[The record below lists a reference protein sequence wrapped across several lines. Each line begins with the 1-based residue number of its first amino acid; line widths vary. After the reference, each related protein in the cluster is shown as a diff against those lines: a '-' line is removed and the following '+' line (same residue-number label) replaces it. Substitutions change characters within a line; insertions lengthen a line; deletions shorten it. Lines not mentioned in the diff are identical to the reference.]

1 MAMNQ
6 RDYYKQKINKLLP
19 EFPEYI
25 EDFVDTHYD
34 NLSPLTLH
42 RYLETYKNF
51 LTWTIQE
58 TISSAENI
66 KDVKLSTLEN
76 ITKKE
81 MESYFKNLSREEIN
95 GKYVKVPYE
104 KRYDVADYN
113 NATIQFDKRGND
125 IYYYEYDSIRDITIK
140 IEKTFNERDS
150 LLTESHFDNELK
162 PRTYRIVNTYN
173 TDGFKIEKLFYDQD
187 SLYERKVYEYNKNKL
202 TKAVLYRKGKEIAH
216 YSYDKEMTIS
226 STDSKPKNEAT
237 ADPYGESD
245 EINHQEIYDSQGNLS
260 QYKAIYKGGLEEER
274 CFYYDMK
281 GNCIRKEY
289 FENGKPTYVIE
300 RKITYYQ

>member
-1 MAMNQ
+1 MRN
-6 RDYYKQKINKLLP
+6 
-19 EFPEYI
+19 
-25 EDFVDTHYD
+25 
-34 NLSPLTLH
+34 
-42 RYLETYKNF
+42 
-51 LTWTIQE
+51 
-58 TISSAENI
+58 TISVTKISSFIFIALLWACRKDKEIKNI
-66 KDVKLSTLEN
+66 KKIYNIPSIIKYDFPDTLKGK
-76 ITKKE
+76 IKSIHIIK
-81 MESYFKNLSREEIN
+81 YDIVEIN
-95 GKYVKVPYE
+95 GKYVKVSFE

-113 NATIQFDKRGND
+113 NVTIQFDERGND
-125 IYYYEYDSIRDITIK
+125 IYYYEYDSIRNITLK

-150 LLTESHFDNELK
+150 LLTENHFDNELK
-162 PRTYRIVNTYN
+162 TRTYRIVNTYN
-173 TDGFKIEKLFYDQD
+173 TDGFKTEELFYDQD

-216 YSYDKEMTIS
+216 YAYDKDMDTP

-237 ADPYGESD
+237 ANPYEESD

-260 QYKAIYKGGLEEER
+260 QYKATYKGGLEEER

-300 RKITYYQ
+300 RRITYYQ

>member
-1 MAMNQ
+1 M
-6 RDYYKQKINKLLP
+6 K
-19 EFPEYI
+19 
-25 EDFVDTHYD
+25 YD
-34 NLSPLTLH
+34 
-42 RYLETYKNF
+42 
-51 LTWTIQE
+51 I
-58 TISSAENI
+58 
-66 KDVKLSTLEN
+66 
-76 ITKKE
+76 
-81 MESYFKNLSREEIN
+81 EEIN

-113 NATIQFDKRGND
+113 NATIQFDERGND

-173 TDGFKIEKLFYDQD
+173 TDGFKTEESFYDQD

-216 YSYDKEMTIS
+216 YAYDKKVTTS
-226 STDSKPKNEAT
+226 STESKPKNETT
-237 ADPYGESD
+237 ADPYEESD

-260 QYKAIYKGGLEEER
+260 QYKATYKGGLEEEK

>member
-1 MAMNQ
+1 MRNTFLVT
-6 RDYYKQKINKLLP
+6 KISFFIFIALLWACGDNK
-19 EFPEYI
+19 EI
-25 EDFVDTHYD
+25 
-34 NLSPLTLH
+34 
-42 RYLETYKNF
+42 K
-51 LTWTIQE
+51 
-58 TISSAENI
+58 NI
-66 KDVKLSTLEN
+66 KKTYNIPSIIEYDFPDTLKGK
-76 ITKKE
+76 IKSIHIMK
-81 MESYFKNLSREEIN
+81 YDIEEIN
-95 GKYVKVPYE
+95 GIYVKVPYE

-113 NATIQFDKRGND
+113 NATIQFDERGND
-125 IYYYEYDSIRDITIK
+125 IYYYEYDSIRNITIK

-150 LLTESHFDNELK
+150 LLTENHFDNELK

-173 TDGFKIEKLFYDQD
+173 TDGFKTEKSFYDQD

-216 YSYDKEMTIS
+216 YAYDKKVTTS
-226 STDSKPKNEAT
+226 STESKPKNETT
-237 ADPYGESD
+237 ADPYEESD

-260 QYKAIYKGGLEEER
+260 QYKATYKNGLEEER

-300 RKITYYQ
+300 RRITYYQ

>member
-1 MAMNQ
+1 MRN
-6 RDYYKQKINKLLP
+6 
-19 EFPEYI
+19 
-25 EDFVDTHYD
+25 
-34 NLSPLTLH
+34 
-42 RYLETYKNF
+42 
-51 LTWTIQE
+51 
-58 TISSAENI
+58 TISVTKISSFIFIALLWSCRNDKEIKNI
-66 KDVKLSTLEN
+66 KKIYNIPSIIKYDFPDTLKGK
-76 ITKKE
+76 IKSIHIIK
-81 MESYFKNLSREEIN
+81 YDIVEIN
-95 GKYVKVPYE
+95 GKYVKVSFE

-113 NATIQFDKRGND
+113 NVTIQFDERGND
-125 IYYYEYDSIRDITIK
+125 IYYYEYDSIRNITLK

-150 LLTESHFDNELK
+150 LLTENHFDNELK

-173 TDGFKIEKLFYDQD
+173 TDGFKTEELFYDQD

-216 YSYDKEMTIS
+216 YSYDKKIATP
-226 STDSKPKNEAT
+226 STGSKPKNEVT
-237 ADPYGESD
+237 TDPYGESD

-260 QYKAIYKGGLEEER
+260 QYKATYKGGLEEER

-300 RKITYYQ
+300 RRITYYQ

>member
-1 MAMNQ
+1 MRNIILVT
-6 RDYYKQKINKLLP
+6 KISFFIFITLLWSCGNNK
-19 EFPEYI
+19 EI
-25 EDFVDTHYD
+25 
-34 NLSPLTLH
+34 
-42 RYLETYKNF
+42 K
-51 LTWTIQE
+51 
-58 TISSAENI
+58 NI
-66 KDVKLSTLEN
+66 KKTYNIPSIIEYDFPDTLKGK
-76 ITKKE
+76 IKSIHIMK
-81 MESYFKNLSREEIN
+81 YDIEEIN

-216 YSYDKEMTIS
+216 YAYDKEMATP
-226 STDSKPKNEAT
+226 STGSKPKNEAT
-237 ADPYGESD
+237 ANPYEESD

-260 QYKAIYKGGLEEER
+260 QYKATYKGGLEEER

>member
-1 MAMNQ
+1 M
-6 RDYYKQKINKLLP
+6 K
-19 EFPEYI
+19 
-25 EDFVDTHYD
+25 YD
-34 NLSPLTLH
+34 
-42 RYLETYKNF
+42 
-51 LTWTIQE
+51 I
-58 TISSAENI
+58 
-66 KDVKLSTLEN
+66 
-76 ITKKE
+76 
-81 MESYFKNLSREEIN
+81 EEIN
-95 GKYVKVPYE
+95 GIYVKVPYE

-113 NATIQFDKRGND
+113 NATIQFDERGND
-125 IYYYEYDSIRDITIK
+125 IYYYEYDSIRNITIK

-150 LLTESHFDNELK
+150 LLTENHFDNELK

-173 TDGFKIEKLFYDQD
+173 TDGFKTEKSFYDQD

-216 YSYDKEMTIS
+216 YAYDKKVTTS
-226 STDSKPKNEAT
+226 STESKPKNETT
-237 ADPYGESD
+237 ADPYEESD

-260 QYKAIYKGGLEEER
+260 QYKATYKNGLEEER

-300 RKITYYQ
+300 RRITYYQ

>member
-1 MAMNQ
+1 M
-6 RDYYKQKINKLLP
+6 K
-19 EFPEYI
+19 
-25 EDFVDTHYD
+25 YD
-34 NLSPLTLH
+34 
-42 RYLETYKNF
+42 
-51 LTWTIQE
+51 I
-58 TISSAENI
+58 
-66 KDVKLSTLEN
+66 
-76 ITKKE
+76 
-81 MESYFKNLSREEIN
+81 EEIN

-113 NATIQFDKRGND
+113 NATIQFDERGND

-173 TDGFKIEKLFYDQD
+173 TDGFKTEESFYDQD

-216 YSYDKEMTIS
+216 YSYDKEMATS
-226 STDSKPKNEAT
+226 STDSKSKNEAT
-237 ADPYGESD
+237 SDPYGESD

-274 CFYYDMK
+274 HFYYDMK

-300 RKITYYQ
+300 RRITYYQ

>member
-1 MAMNQ
+1 MRNTIFIT
-6 RDYYKQKINKLLP
+6 KISFFVFISLLCSCGNNKEIKNINKTYHIP
-19 EFPEYI
+19 PIIEYDFP
-25 EDFVDTHYD
+25 DTLKGKIKSIHIMKYD
-34 NLSPLTLH
+34 
-42 RYLETYKNF
+42 
-51 LTWTIQE
+51 I
-58 TISSAENI
+58 
-66 KDVKLSTLEN
+66 
-76 ITKKE
+76 
-81 MESYFKNLSREEIN
+81 EEIN

-150 LLTESHFDNELK
+150 LLTESHSDNELK

-173 TDGFKIEKLFYDQD
+173 TDGFKIEELFYDQD
-187 SLYERKVYEYNKNKL
+187 SLYEKKVYEYNKNKL

-216 YSYDKEMTIS
+216 YSYDKEMVTS
-226 STDSKPKNEAT
+226 STKSKPKNKVT

-245 EINHQEIYDSQGNLS
+245 EINHQKIYDSQGNLS
-260 QYKAIYKGGLEEER
+260 QYKATYKGGLEEER

-300 RKITYYQ
+300 RRITYYQ

>member
-1 MAMNQ
+1 MRNIILVN
-6 RDYYKQKINKLLP
+6 KISFFIFIALLWACENNK
-19 EFPEYI
+19 EI
-25 EDFVDTHYD
+25 
-34 NLSPLTLH
+34 
-42 RYLETYKNF
+42 K
-51 LTWTIQE
+51 
-58 TISSAENI
+58 NI
-66 KDVKLSTLEN
+66 KKTYNIPSIIEYDFPDTLKGK
-76 ITKKE
+76 IKSIHIMK
-81 MESYFKNLSREEIN
+81 YDIEEIN

-113 NATIQFDKRGND
+113 NATIQFDERGND

-173 TDGFKIEKLFYDQD
+173 TDGFKTEESFYDQD

-216 YSYDKEMTIS
+216 YSYDKEMATS
-226 STDSKPKNEAT
+226 STDSKSKNEAT
-237 ADPYGESD
+237 ADPYGESN

-274 CFYYDMK
+274 HFYYDMK

-300 RKITYYQ
+300 RRITYYQ

>member
-1 MAMNQ
+1 MRN
-6 RDYYKQKINKLLP
+6 
-19 EFPEYI
+19 
-25 EDFVDTHYD
+25 
-34 NLSPLTLH
+34 
-42 RYLETYKNF
+42 
-51 LTWTIQE
+51 
-58 TISSAENI
+58 TISVTKISSFIFIALLWACRNDKEIKNI
-66 KDVKLSTLEN
+66 KKIYNIPSIIKYDFPDTLKGK
-76 ITKKE
+76 IKSIHIIK
-81 MESYFKNLSREEIN
+81 YDIVEIN
-95 GKYVKVPYE
+95 GKYVKVSFE

-113 NATIQFDKRGND
+113 NVTIQFDERGND
-125 IYYYEYDSIRDITIK
+125 IYYYEYDSIRNITLK

-150 LLTESHFDNELK
+150 LLTENHFDNELK
-162 PRTYRIVNTYN
+162 PKTYRIVNTYN
-173 TDGFKIEKLFYDQD
+173 TDGFKTEELFYDQD
-187 SLYERKVYEYNKNKL
+187 FLYERKVYEYNKNKL

-216 YSYDKEMTIS
+216 YAYDKEMAPP
-226 STDSKPKNEAT
+226 STGTKPKNEAT
-237 ADPYGESD
+237 TNPYGESD

>member
-1 MAMNQ
+1 MRN
-6 RDYYKQKINKLLP
+6 
-19 EFPEYI
+19 
-25 EDFVDTHYD
+25 
-34 NLSPLTLH
+34 
-42 RYLETYKNF
+42 
-51 LTWTIQE
+51 
-58 TISSAENI
+58 TISVTKISSFIFIALLWACRNDKEIKNI
-66 KDVKLSTLEN
+66 KKIYNIPSIIKYDFPDTLKGK
-76 ITKKE
+76 IKSIHIMK
-81 MESYFKNLSREEIN
+81 YDIEEIN

-113 NATIQFDKRGND
+113 NATIQFDERGND

-173 TDGFKIEKLFYDQD
+173 TDGFKTEESFFDQD

-216 YSYDKEMTIS
+216 YAYDKEMATP
-226 STDSKPKNEAT
+226 STGSKPKNEAT
-237 ADPYGESD
+237 ANPYEESD

-260 QYKAIYKGGLEEER
+260 QYKATYKGGLEEER

>member
-1 MAMNQ
+1 MKEHLPIMS
-6 RDYYKQKINKLLP
+6 KI
-19 EFPEYI
+19 
-25 EDFVDTHYD
+25 
-34 NLSPLTLH
+34 
-42 RYLETYKNF
+42 KNSMRN
-51 LTWTIQE
+51 
-58 TISSAENI
+58 TISVTKISFFVFIALLWACGNNKEIKNTKKTYHIPSIIEYDFPDALKGNI
-66 KDVKLSTLEN
+66 KSIHIIKYD
-76 ITKKE
+76 I
-81 MESYFKNLSREEIN
+81 EEIN

-104 KRYDVADYN
+104 KRYDIAVYN
-113 NATIQFDKRGND
+113 NVTIQFDERGND

-150 LLTESHFDNELK
+150 LLTENHFDNELK

-173 TDGFKIEKLFYDQD
+173 TDGFKTEELFYDQD

-216 YSYDKEMTIS
+216 YSYYKEIVTS
-226 STDSKPKNEAT
+226 STESKPKNETT

-260 QYKAIYKGGLEEER
+260 QYKATYKGGLEEER

-300 RKITYYQ
+300 RRITYYQ

>member
-1 MAMNQ
+1 MRN
-6 RDYYKQKINKLLP
+6 
-19 EFPEYI
+19 
-25 EDFVDTHYD
+25 
-34 NLSPLTLH
+34 
-42 RYLETYKNF
+42 
-51 LTWTIQE
+51 
-58 TISSAENI
+58 TISVTKISSFIFIALLWACRKDKEIKNI
-66 KDVKLSTLEN
+66 KKIYNIPSIIKYDFPDTLKGK
-76 ITKKE
+76 IKSIHIIK
-81 MESYFKNLSREEIN
+81 YDIVEIN
-95 GKYVKVPYE
+95 GKYVKVSFE

-113 NATIQFDKRGND
+113 NVTIQFDERGND
-125 IYYYEYDSIRDITIK
+125 IYYYEYDSIRNITLK

-150 LLTESHFDNELK
+150 LLTENHFDNELK
-162 PRTYRIVNTYN
+162 TRTYRIVNTYN
-173 TDGFKIEKLFYDQD
+173 TDGFKTEELFYDQD

-216 YSYDKEMTIS
+216 YSYDKEVTTS
-226 STDSKPKNEAT
+226 STESKPKNETT

-260 QYKAIYKGGLEEER
+260 QYKATYKGGLEEER

-300 RKITYYQ
+300 RRITYYQ

>member
-1 MAMNQ
+1 MRNTFLVT
-6 RDYYKQKINKLLP
+6 KISFFIFIALLWACGDNK
-19 EFPEYI
+19 EI
-25 EDFVDTHYD
+25 
-34 NLSPLTLH
+34 
-42 RYLETYKNF
+42 K
-51 LTWTIQE
+51 
-58 TISSAENI
+58 NI
-66 KDVKLSTLEN
+66 KKTYNIPSIIEYDFPDTLKGK
-76 ITKKE
+76 IKSIHIMK
-81 MESYFKNLSREEIN
+81 YDIEEIN
-95 GKYVKVPYE
+95 GIYVKVPYE

-113 NATIQFDKRGND
+113 NATIQFDERGND
-125 IYYYEYDSIRDITIK
+125 IYYYEYDSIRNITIK

-173 TDGFKIEKLFYDQD
+173 TDGFKTEKSFYDQD

-216 YSYDKEMTIS
+216 YAYDKKVTTS
-226 STDSKPKNEAT
+226 STESKPKNETT
-237 ADPYGESD
+237 ADPYEESD

-260 QYKAIYKGGLEEER
+260 QYKATYKNGLEEER

-300 RKITYYQ
+300 RRITYYQ

>member
-1 MAMNQ
+1 MRNIILAT
-6 RDYYKQKINKLLP
+6 KISFFIFIALLWSCENNK
-19 EFPEYI
+19 EI
-25 EDFVDTHYD
+25 
-34 NLSPLTLH
+34 N
-42 RYLETYKNF
+42 
-51 LTWTIQE
+51 
-58 TISSAENI
+58 NI
-66 KDVKLSTLEN
+66 KKTYNIPSIIEYDFPDTLKGK
-76 ITKKE
+76 IKSIHIMK
-81 MESYFKNLSREEIN
+81 YDIEEIN

-113 NATIQFDKRGND
+113 NATIQFDERGND
-125 IYYYEYDSIRDITIK
+125 IYYYEYDSIRNIILK

-150 LLTESHFDNELK
+150 LLTENHFDNELK

-173 TDGFKIEKLFYDQD
+173 TDRFKTEELFYDQD

-216 YSYDKEMTIS
+216 YAYDKEMATP
-226 STDSKPKNEAT
+226 STGSKPKNEAT
-237 ADPYGESD
+237 TDPYGESD

-260 QYKAIYKGGLEEER
+260 QYKAIYKGGLEEEKY
-274 CFYYDMK
+274 FYYDMK

>member
-1 MAMNQ
+1 MRNTFLVT
-6 RDYYKQKINKLLP
+6 KISFFIFIALLWACGDNK
-19 EFPEYI
+19 EI
-25 EDFVDTHYD
+25 
-34 NLSPLTLH
+34 
-42 RYLETYKNF
+42 K
-51 LTWTIQE
+51 
-58 TISSAENI
+58 NI
-66 KDVKLSTLEN
+66 KKMYNIPSIIEYDFPDTLKGK
-76 ITKKE
+76 IKSIHIIK
-81 MESYFKNLSREEIN
+81 YDIEEIN

-113 NATIQFDKRGND
+113 NATIQFDERGND
-125 IYYYEYDSIRDITIK
+125 IYYYEYDSIRNITIK

-150 LLTESHFDNELK
+150 LLTENHFDNELK

-173 TDGFKIEKLFYDQD
+173 TDGFKTEELFYDQD

-216 YSYDKEMTIS
+216 YSYDKEVTTS
-226 STDSKPKNEAT
+226 STESKPKNETT

-260 QYKAIYKGGLEEER
+260 QYKATYKGGLEEER